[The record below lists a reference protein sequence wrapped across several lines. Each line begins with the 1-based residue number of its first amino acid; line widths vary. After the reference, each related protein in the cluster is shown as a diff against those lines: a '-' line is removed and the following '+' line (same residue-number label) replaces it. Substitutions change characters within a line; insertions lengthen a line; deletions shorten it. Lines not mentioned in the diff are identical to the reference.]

1 MNDGV
6 VRELSPRRR
15 QGRGVIHSDAP
26 STRRT
31 ERDGWMLDALAR
43 MRFLTSWQI
52 AQLFFGGSRSAANKR
67 LRTLFDGGLLRVWV
81 RSLNLDNLYSLAPA
95 GHRLVSDQ
103 VRAASRCPRELD
115 GCVDH
120 LLAINSVRIAL
131 ATTLPDHAGEIA
143 WWRSDWELRA
153 ERRER
158 IIPDALFGMTWS
170 DGAEHSFAL
179 EVEYGTRAPRSFQG
193 KLLRY
198 ASARHRPSGIYG
210 VRNPIVL
217 VVGESAVCLERYR
230 GSVAVLSVEL
240 TVGFTTRAEVE
251 QQGGAASI
259 WCTIADAHLSLR
271 ELATLPN
278 GREGW
283 AAETRAAARACAS
296 AVAHKS
302 LPIDT
307 VRESHERP

>member
-1 MNDGV
+1 
-6 VRELSPRRR
+6 
-15 QGRGVIHSDAP
+15 
-26 STRRT
+26 
-31 ERDGWMLDALAR
+31 

-67 LRTLFDGGLLRVWV
+67 LRTLFDAGLLRVWV

-95 GHRLVSDQ
+95 GRRLLSDQ
-103 VRAASRCPRELD
+103 VYAASRCPRELD

-131 ATTLPDHAGEIA
+131 ATTRSDPAGEIA

-158 IIPDALFGMTWS
+158 IIPDAVFGITWS

-198 ASARHRPSGIYG
+198 ANARHRPSGIYG

-217 VVGESAVCLERYR
+217 VVGESPAWLERYR
-230 GSVAVLSVEL
+230 RAVTALLVEL

-283 AAETRAAARACAS
+283 AAETRAAARACAT
-296 AVAHKS
+296 AVAHNS
-302 LPIDT
+302 HRIES
-307 VRESHERP
+307 VEESHERP